1 METLFVDRYSRSNS
15 RLRFDDTRQI
25 TDFAKEAMNA
35 TGNYNFYYLTLTQLA
50 AKTRNN
56 EPLHAY
62 LELAR
67 DVMLGNSLHFEQA
80 EGLSDSAASERIG
93 KFVKTINAGNLE
105 QLIGKI
111 NKRHAL
117 TEKLGLK
124 YFPRIH
130 ALFASIEKSCDAY
143 LMRGIPCKEIIQPGG
158 VIFTAGSCFAQNIGA
173 FLSATLD
180 CSRVHFGPGEEA
192 DSGYFLK
199 FSREFAQKRPQEAE
213 RIAEAQ
219 RPVLFYTIG
228 ISEILV
234 DEHGATYSVG
244 VLKDNPAFARRKSS
258 TIQAPETIAAQVEEA
273 IGNFRRI
280 NPALEVVVTVSPV
293 PLEATFQKDASI
305 VSADCLSKSTLRYA
319 VSLLCDPDKAIHY
332 FPSFELVKWLC
343 PLMGLPPY
351 GEDDGHPRHVSNR
364 VVAAICLLF
373 AKYFGSPEVFER
385 CVNNVC
391 AIDAVRSADLPDSLR
406 GLQT

>member
-50 AKTRNN
+50 AKTRKN
-56 EPLHAY
+56 EALHAY

-67 DVMLGNSLHFEQA
+67 SVMLGNSLHFEQA
-80 EGLSDSAASERIG
+80 EGLSESAVSGPIEEFAGKIGAASL
-93 KFVKTINAGNLE
+93 V

-111 NKRHAL
+111 NKRQAL

-130 ALFASIEKSCDAY
+130 ALFASIEKACDAY
-143 LMRGIPCKEIIQPGG
+143 LMRGIPCKEIIRPGG
-158 VIFTAGSCFAQNIGA
+158 VIMTAGSCFAQNIGA
-173 FLSATLD
+173 FLSAALD

-199 FSREFAQKRPQEAE
+199 FSREFAQKRPADAQ
-213 RIAEAQ
+213 RIAEAE

-228 ISEILV
+228 ISEVLV
-234 DEHGATYSVG
+234 DEQGGTHSVG
-244 VLKDNPAFARRKSS
+244 VLKENPAFARRKSS

-293 PLEATFQKDASI
+293 PLEATFQKNASI

-385 CVNNVC
+385 CVRNVC
-391 AIDAVRSADLPDSLR
+391 AIDDVRNANLPDSLR
-406 GLQT
+406 EIQA